1 MFADA
6 ATEDFFRARLDHM
19 IDLRHSL
26 AVLASRMP
34 WQQIEASVAHL
45 FSRKA
50 HAGQAMPDLDL
61 FGEAPAPV
69 GRKSNAGRPRVP
81 LRTMIALLYL
91 KHAFNL
97 SDEAVVQGWSENPYW
112 QHFSGMAYFEPRLPC
127 DATTLVKFRRLLGE
141 EGVEELLAQ
150 TVNLA
155 VSSKLI
161 AAAALASVVVDST
174 VQEKAVAHPTDSK
187 LLETA
192 RCKLVQA
199 AQDAGIELRQTFAK
213 EGRLL
218 RFKAGRYAHAR
229 QFKRMRRV
237 IKRQRTVVGR
247 LVREIERKAGVL
259 AELGVA
265 VRQALGSA
273 LAKAQRITAQS
284 GQRKAIDGQP
294 KLYAWHAPEVECIA
308 KGKSRTP
315 YEFGVKVGIAMT
327 LQHNLIVGAH
337 AFTGSPY
344 DGHTLREQLEQATI
358 LMQDT
363 GVKPT
368 TAYVDLGYRGVDAD
382 NPGVAIKHR
391 GKFKTLT
398 AQERKLLKRRQ
409 AIEPIIGHLKSD
421 HRMERCHLKGEQGDR
436 LHAVLCAAGYNIRWL
451 LRMIA
456 KKGVPFLRQLY
467 LRLCQAASLSPNGFS
482 MLRELVTFAF
492 RQPIPRLAAV

>member
-34 WQQIEASVAHL
+34 WQSIEASVAHL

-50 HAGQAMPDLDL
+50 RAGQALPDLDL
-61 FGEAPAPV
+61 FGEAPAPLA
-69 GRKSNAGRPRVP
+69 RTSNAGRPRVP

-91 KHAFNL
+91 KHAFDL
-97 SDEAVVQGWSENPYW
+97 SDEAVVERWSDSPNF
-112 QHFSGMAYFEPRLPC
+112 QFFSGQAYFEPRLPC

-161 AAAALASVVVDST
+161 PAAALASVVVDST

-192 RCKLVQA
+192 RAKLVSA
-199 AQDAGIELRQTFAK
+199 AQDAGIELKQTFAR

-229 QFKRMRRV
+229 QFKRMRRA
-237 IKRQRTVVGR
+237 IKRQSTVVGR
-247 LVREIERKAGVL
+247 LVREIERKASVL
-259 AELGVA
+259 SNA
-265 VRQALGSA
+265 VRQTLGEA
-273 LAKAQRITAQS
+273 LAKARRIAEQS
-284 GQRKAIDGQP
+284 RSRKNTSGIP

-327 LQHNLIVGAH
+327 LKHNLIVGAK
-337 AFTGSPY
+337 AFTGNPY
-344 DGHTLREQLEQATI
+344 DGHTLREQLEQAAT

-363 GVKPT
+363 GIKPT

-398 AQERKLLKRRQ
+398 VQERKLLKRRQ
-409 AIEPIIGHLKSD
+409 AIEPIIGHLKAD
-421 HRMERCHLKGEQGDR
+421 HRMDRCHLKGEQGDR

-456 KKGVPFLRQLY
+456 KKGLAFLRRLY
-467 LRLCQAASLSPNGFS
+467 LRLCTAAAISANWIR
-482 MLRELVTFAF
+482 MLQKIAVNAF
-492 RQPIPRLAAV
+492 KEPTPRLAPA